1 MIDEETLYDDPAL
14 RDAFRR
20 GWSAWVEGAVR
31 PAPGELKSTKEA
43 KAWLDGYI
51 AAEDA
56 EQEADEEYVELKTDA
71 EDAEQEAGV
80 EDARQET
87 DAEGADLDAPNPYS
101 EDESQLRKA
110 WKEGYHAG
118 KEGAHLPDPDSGVY
132 DDHQTELACVE
143 GYQAGLE
150 QKSKN

>member
-1 MIDEETLYDDPAL
+1 MIDEETPYDDPAL

-20 GWSAWVEGAVR
+20 GWRAWVEGALR

-51 AAEDA
+51 SAEDV
-56 EQEADEEYVELKTDA
+56 EQKTDA
-71 EDAEQEAGV
+71 EDAEQQPDV
-80 EDARQET
+80 EK
-87 DAEGADLDAPNPYS
+87 ADLDAPNPYS
-101 EDESQLRKA
+101 EDEPQLRKA

-118 KEGAHLPDPDSGVY
+118 KEGAPLPDPDSGVY
-132 DDHQTELACVE
+132 DDPQTELACVE

>member
-1 MIDEETLYDDPAL
+1 MIDEETPYDDPAL

-56 EQEADEEYVELKTDA
+56 EHETDVV
-71 EDAEQEAGV
+71 DAEQK
-80 EDARQET
+80 T
-87 DAEGADLDAPNPYS
+87 DVEGAGLDASNPYS
-101 EDESQLRKA
+101 EDEPQFRMA
-110 WKEGYHAG
+110 WEEGYHAG
-118 KEGAHLPDPDSGVY
+118 KEGASLPDPDSGVY
-132 DDHQTELACVE
+132 EDPQTELACVE